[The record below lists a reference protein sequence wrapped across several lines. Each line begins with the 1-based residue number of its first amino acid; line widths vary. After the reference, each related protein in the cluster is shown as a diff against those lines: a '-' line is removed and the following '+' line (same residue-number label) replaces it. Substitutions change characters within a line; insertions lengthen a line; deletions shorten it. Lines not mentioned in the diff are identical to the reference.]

1 MSNLTFKSNK
11 IIAVLFFAGV
21 ALSLNTSSQ
30 AQSAPP
36 IDLYRVPSP
45 SEQQLQRIPKNLARW
60 HMGATL
66 VIVKDKQFLR
76 VQLPDV
82 GYFDESI
89 LLSDN
94 SALTYTI
101 PQGQHDYIIDLGQ
114 FMKVSR
120 FYFNNESAAG
130 TMQLMS
136 SNVLDPLEAG
146 KWVKLTQPIAFLEG
160 DIPSTTFTEVD
171 TRYLLVRFNIIN
183 QGRIGQFGATGPL
196 NITQANIQLGKG
208 EETEETIKVQSP
220 IIKYDFGAAYTGS
233 RIIYASGGALD
244 SVLNLQ
250 DDDPTT
256 SYEFPRDE
264 ESIAI
269 VDLRK
274 KTQMRTIALN
284 FNKGNQGTLQLYLT
298 NHLPE
303 EFSSDKQTGVATF
316 TNKLGHTE
324 RAQLAAN
331 GDSNFE
337 FFMAAQQEQQIVRVP
352 SDFFYD
358 IEDSFT
364 VEVKRENTGVQHTFD
379 EIERRYVIV
388 RYIPE
393 NLKSDY
399 KIQPAKYTLENS
411 DFRIQ
416 RAQAA
421 PAPFS
426 FGGISAIGDVPF
438 DDLIFTMDAE
448 LAPAGPPPGS
458 PPGPPV
464 ILSQ

>member
-1 MSNLTFKSNK
+1 MSNLILKSKK
-11 IIAVLFFAGV
+11 IIAGLFFAGV
-21 ALSLNTSSQ
+21 TLSLNTSTQ

-36 IDLYRVPSP
+36 IDLYRVPNA

-66 VIVKDKQFLR
+66 VIVKDEQFLR
-76 VQLPDV
+76 VQVPDV
-82 GYFDESI
+82 GYFDESV

-94 SALTYTI
+94 SALSYTI

-120 FYFNNESAAG
+120 FFFNNESATG

-136 SNVLDPLEAG
+136 SNALDPLETG
-146 KWVKLTQPIAFLEG
+146 KWVKLTQPIAFQQG
-160 DIPSTTFTEVD
+160 VIPSTTFAEVD
-171 TRYLLVRFNIIN
+171 TRYLLVRFNIIEK
-183 QGRIGQFGATGPL
+183 GRIGQFGATGPL
-196 NITQANIQLGKG
+196 NITQADIQLGKG
-208 EETEETIKVQSP
+208 EATEETIKAQSP
-220 IIKYDFGAAYTGS
+220 VIKYDFGAAYTGS

-256 SYEFPRDE
+256 TYEFPGGE

-274 KTQMRTIALN
+274 KTQMRTISMN
-284 FNKGNQGTLQLYLT
+284 FNAGNQGTLQLYLT

-303 EFSSDKQTGVATF
+303 EFTSDKQTGVATF
-316 TNKLGHTE
+316 TNELGHAE

-331 GDSNFE
+331 DDSNFE
-337 FFMAAQQEQQIVRVP
+337 FFMAAQQQQQIVRVP

-364 VEVKRENTGVQHTFD
+364 VEVKGESTRVQHTFD

-393 NLKSDY
+393 SLKSDY
-399 KIQPAKYTLENS
+399 KIQPAQYTLATS
-411 DFRIQ
+411 DLRVQ

-421 PAPFS
+421 QAPFS
-426 FGGISAIGDVPF
+426 FGGIGAIGDVPF

-448 LAPAGPPPGS
+448 QGPAGPPP
-458 PPGPPV
+458 PPPPPPPV

>member
-1 MSNLTFKSNK
+1 MSNLILKFKK
-11 IIAVLFFAGV
+11 IIAALFFAGV
-21 ALSLNTSSQ
+21 ALSLNTSTQ

-45 SEQQLQRIPKNLARW
+45 SEKQLQGIPKNLARW

-66 VIVKDKQFLR
+66 VIVKDEQFLR
-76 VQLPDV
+76 VQVPDV

-89 LLSDN
+89 QLSDN

-101 PQGQHDYIIDLGQ
+101 SQGQHDYIIDLGQ

-146 KWVKLTQPIAFLEG
+146 KWVKLTQPIAFHQG
-160 DIPSTTFTEVD
+160 DIPSTTFAEVD

-183 QGRIGQFGATGPL
+183 KGRIGQFGATGPL

-208 EETEETIKVQSP
+208 EATEETIKTQSP
-220 IIKYDFGAAYTGS
+220 VIEYDFGAAYTGS

-244 SVLNLQ
+244 SALNLQ

-256 SYEFPRDE
+256 SYEFPGGE

-274 KTQMRTIALN
+274 KTQMRTISMN
-284 FNKGNQGTLQLYLT
+284 FNAGNQGTLQLYLT

-303 EFSSDKQTGVATF
+303 EFTSDKQTGVATF
-316 TNKLGHTE
+316 TNELGHTE

-331 GDSNFE
+331 DDSDFE
-337 FFMAAQQEQQIVRVP
+337 FFMAAQQQQQIVRVP

-364 VEVKRENTGVQHTFD
+364 VEVKGESTRVQHTFD

-393 NLKSDY
+393 SLKSDY
-399 KIQPAKYTLENS
+399 KIQPAKYTLATS
-411 DFRIQ
+411 DLRIQ

-421 PAPFS
+421 PRPFI
-426 FGGISAIGDVPF
+426 FGGIDAIGDVPF
-438 DDLIFTMDAE
+438 DELIFTMDAE
-448 LAPAGPPPGS
+448 QGPAGPPPGS